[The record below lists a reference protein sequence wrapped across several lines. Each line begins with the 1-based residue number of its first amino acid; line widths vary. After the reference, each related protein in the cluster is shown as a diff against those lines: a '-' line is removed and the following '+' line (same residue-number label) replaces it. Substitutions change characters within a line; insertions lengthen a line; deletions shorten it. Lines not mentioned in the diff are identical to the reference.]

1 MKAADIFTSLYAQA
15 RQMQQAQREHDGQCC
30 TVATSGSSAFDPDR
44 PILHEDL
51 PLLFRLAR
59 ICAKHMKRIDADKS
73 AGKLTMA
80 QAVEFSRPIEV
91 VVDYIAARLARC
103 TVNQWPGPG
112 ERFGRL
118 IVVEPSYESLLLNTR
133 TGHDRVVTCRCD
145 CGNTIDA
152 LLGNLVRGQTT
163 SCGCWASEAKA
174 ERATIH
180 GDSGSRLY
188 WIWHN
193 MIERTTNPQAKR
205 YSDYGGRGIAVC
217 PEWSGSYSTFR
228 AWALSHGY
236 QPGLQ
241 IDRVDNS
248 GPYSP
253 SNCAWATR
261 KQQCRNTRRN
271 VIVTYNG
278 RSMTLIE
285 ASELSRIPYGTLIRR
300 RRDGWPE
307 SRLFD
312 NPKHGGRR
320 QK

>member
-15 RQMQQAQREHDGQCC
+15 RQMQQAQRERDGQYHP
-30 TVATSGSSAFDPDR
+30 AFDPKQ
-44 PILHEDL
+44 PIPHEDL

-59 ICAKHMKRIDADKS
+59 ICAEHMKQIATAKS
-73 AGKLTMA
+73 AGELTMA
-80 QAVEFSRPIEV
+80 QAIELAQLIEV
-91 VVDYIAARLARC
+91 VVDYIAARLGRC
-103 TVNQWPGPG
+103 TVNQWPGPS

-118 IVVEPSYESLLLNTR
+118 TVIEPSYESLLLNTR
-133 TGHDRVVTCRCD
+133 TGHDRLVTCRCD

-152 LLGNLVRGQTT
+152 LLGNLVRGNTT
-163 SCGCWASEAKA
+163 SCGCRAREVTSERVK
-174 ERATIH
+174 IH
-180 GDSGSRLY
+180 GDTGSRLY
-188 WIWHN
+188 WVWNN
-193 MIERTTNPQAKR
+193 MVSRTTNPQARR
-205 YSDYGGRGIAVC
+205 YSDYGGRGITVC
-217 PEWSGSYSTFR
+217 PEWRSSYSTFM
-228 AWALSHGY
+228 AWAISHGY

-285 ASELSRIPYGTLIRR
+285 ASELSGIPYGTLARR
-300 RRDGWPE
+300 RRNGWPE

-312 NPKHGGRR
+312 DPKPGGRR
-320 QK
+320 QP